1 MNAFKNPNSPSIMST
16 GVLAFF
22 CANKADVNP
31 DLEALANAYCLASP
45 SPFLHCHI
53 PEEFIVAS

>member
-1 MNAFKNPNSPSIMST
+1 MST

-31 DLEALANAYCLASP
+31 DLEALVNASKL
-45 SPFLHCHI
+45 
-53 PEEFIVAS
+53 V